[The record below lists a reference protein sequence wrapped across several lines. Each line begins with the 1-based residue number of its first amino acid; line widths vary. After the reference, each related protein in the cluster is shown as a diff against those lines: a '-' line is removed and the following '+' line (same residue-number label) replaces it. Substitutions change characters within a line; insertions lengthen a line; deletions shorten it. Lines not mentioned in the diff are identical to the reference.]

1 VRIDI
6 GGQIVTAAITNES
19 VDGPRSN
26 CLRSHQSE
34 RRDGRGRLIM
44 GRAAL
49 MSLVLI
55 TLLDAA
61 SAAEDGCKKFA
72 WSITRELAWFAA
84 SDKTSVTAGETVAGF
99 SERAV
104 VIRLQPAAQA
114 SFELPPERKP
124 KTDQWFGGTV
134 RFPAIEKAGIYQ
146 ITLSDEA
153 WVDIV
158 QDGRYARSVGSS
170 GRGDC
175 PGLRKTVR
183 LEMAP
188 VPFAVQISGVSSDAI
203 TIAIS
208 PAE

>member
-1 VRIDI
+1 MR
-6 GGQIVTAAITNES
+6 
-19 VDGPRSN
+19 
-26 CLRSHQSE
+26 E
-34 RRDGRGRLIM
+34 RVL
-44 GRAAL
+44 AVVAL

-55 TLLDAA
+55 TFLDAA
-61 SAAEDGCKKFA
+61 SAAQEGCEKFA
-72 WSITRELAWFAA
+72 WSVARELAWFAA
-84 SDKTSVTAGETVAGF
+84 SDKTSVPAGETVAGF

-134 RFPAIEKAGIYQ
+134 RFPAVERAGIYQ

-170 GRGDC
+170 GRSDC

-188 VPFAVQISGVSSDAI
+188 IPFAVQISGVSSDAI

-208 PAE
+208 PAK

>member
-1 VRIDI
+1 
-6 GGQIVTAAITNES
+6 
-19 VDGPRSN
+19 
-26 CLRSHQSE
+26 
-34 RRDGRGRLIM
+34 M
-44 GRAAL
+44 GRVAL

-61 SAAEDGCKKFA
+61 SAAEDGCEKFA
-72 WSITRELAWFAA
+72 WSIARELAWFAA
-84 SDKTSVTAGETVAGF
+84 PDKSSVPAGETVAGF
-99 SERAV
+99 SERAI
-104 VIRLQPAAQA
+104 VIRLQPADQA

-124 KTDQWFGGTV
+124 RTDQWFGGTV
-134 RFPAIEKAGIYQ
+134 RFPAVKKAGNYQ

-170 GRGDC
+170 GRSDC

-183 LEMAP
+183 FEMAP
-188 VPFAVQISGVSSDAI
+188 IPFVVQISGVSSDAI